1 MEEHFRPADLHARV
15 LESGGET
22 GRLEADRSI
31 FRVDLRL
38 RQLGDH
44 HSADALEERVRADA
58 FAEGFEIG
66 SLLID
71 RLELTRVVAEEPVG
85 KPLVVALWGKM
96 VVMETTR
103 FRSYAPDQLLLL
115 PPDLREWLP
124 EGHVAYFVLD
134 ILDELDLSQIYA
146 SYDGSKG
153 GRPGFD
159 PRLMVGLL
167 LYAYCQGV
175 SSSRKI
181 EKATYESVPFR
192 VLAANQHPDHDTIAQ
207 FRRRHLSALS
217 GLFVQ
222 VLHLCQK
229 AGLVRLGHVAMDGTK
244 LRANASKHKAM
255 SYGRMKEKLPELEAQ
270 VAEMLAEA
278 EAVDTA
284 EDAQYGKGRRGDELP
299 EELRFR
305 QRRLEKIRQAK
316 EALEAEA
323 RAEAQQRQKEAAA
336 KGKDDAEASPEGSA
350 QAEPA
355 EKAQRNFTD
364 PDSRIMRDGA
374 TKSFEQSYNCQAA
387 VDSQAQVIVSVQ
399 VTQQANDKQQVK
411 PLIEQMKVNLG
422 GVKPRVVSADAG
434 YFSEDNVK
442 YLESEKIEPY
452 VATGRQK
459 HGTAESAVPRGR
471 IPGHATVQERMARKL
486 RTKKGKREYSRRK
499 ETVEPVFGQIK
510 EGRGLR
516 RFLLRGL
523 QAVQAEWSL
532 ICTTHNLLKLFRSGW
547 RPQAA

>member
-1 MEEHFRPADLHARV
+1 MAA
-15 LESGGET
+15 
-22 GRLEADRSI
+22 
-31 FRVDLRL
+31 
-38 RQLGDH
+38 
-44 HSADALEERVRADA
+44 
-58 FAEGFEIG
+58 
-66 SLLID
+66 
-71 RLELTRVVAEEPVG
+71 
-85 KPLVVALWGKM
+85 
-96 VVMETTR
+96 METTR

-115 PPDLREWLP
+115 PADLREWLP
-124 EGHVAYFVLD
+124 EGHAAYFVLD
-134 ILDELDLSQIYA
+134 VLGELDLSEIYA

-167 LYAYCQGV
+167 LYGYCQGV
-175 SSSRKI
+175 ASSRKI

-192 VLAANQHPDHDTIAQ
+192 VLAANQHPDHDTIAE

-222 VLHLCQK
+222 VLHLCQR
-229 AGLVRLGHVAMDGTK
+229 AGLVRLGHVALDGTK

-270 VAEMLAEA
+270 VAELLAQA

-284 EDAQYGKGRRGDELP
+284 EDAQHGQGRRGDELP

-305 QRRLEKIRQAK
+305 QRRIEKIRQAK
-316 EALEAEA
+316 AALEAEA
-323 RAEAQQRQKEAAA
+323 RAVAQKKSEASGADAAEAAPA
-336 KGKDDAEASPEGSA
+336 GSA
-350 QAEPA
+350 EPKLPA
-355 EKAQRNFTD
+355 AKTQRNFTD

-387 VDSQAQVIVSVQ
+387 VDDQSQ

-411 PLIEQMKVNLG
+411 PLIEQVKTNLG
-422 GVKPRVVSADAG
+422 EDKPRVVSADAG

-459 HGTAESAVPRGR
+459 HGTVEPVAPRGR
-471 IPGHATVQERMARKL
+471 IPSGATVQERMARKL
-486 RTKKGKREYSRRK
+486 RTKKGKREYAKRK
-499 ETVEPVFGQIK
+499 ATVEPVFGQIK
-510 EGRGLR
+510 EVRGLR

-523 QAVQAEWSL
+523 EAVQAEWSL

-547 RPQAA
+547 CPQAV